1 MKTPLSPAVTAILVG
16 GLVASTI
23 DIGAAATIYQA
34 NPLGVMRAVAS
45 GLIGE
50 HARGSGLP
58 GSALG
63 MLLQWLMGLIIAAIY
78 VYVSGRLGLLARLN
92 RWWAASGVAYGVVIY
107 FVMTYVVVPLSA
119 SLKPKVPPPFDW
131 AKFGENML
139 AMILFGL
146 IIAYAARRY
155 LPGAETAPARSES
168 GPA

>member
-1 MKTPLSPAVTAILVG
+1 MNKQLSPTLTAILLG

-23 DIGAAATIYQA
+23 DIGAASLIYHA
-34 NPLGVMRAVAS
+34 NPLGVLHAVAS

-78 VYVSGRLGLLARLN
+78 VSISSRLGILARLN
-92 RWWAASGVAYGVVIY
+92 RWWLASGIAYGVVIY
-107 FVMTYVVVPLSA
+107 FVMNDVVVPLSA
-119 SLKPKVPPPFDW
+119 SPKPDVAPPFDPLLF
-131 AKFGENML
+131 AENML
-139 AMILFGL
+139 AMILFGM
-146 IIAYAARRY
+146 IVAFFARSY
-155 LPGAETAPARSES
+155 LGTETPARSEA